1 MRNTIILTIVLF
13 IAVIGASIY
22 YFSDLHGEK
31 KEVLR
36 PLTFLPRETFLIS
49 TFHNDATTDNIFKDF
64 EIFEALVGKA
74 EMSQWKVWKDK
85 LLRNTILQP
94 YVNDAD
100 MYVSFHPE
108 KEKIVSLITVPTA
121 ETIAPET
128 LAALMEETAKTFK
141 ISEKDSLGARIY
153 QFDKGVKDSIFH
165 VVYHKN
171 IFFASYSDSL
181 IYKVIDNKQPKLGK
195 KAIDYFVENNSRNS
209 PLSVYFVH
217 EQINAIST
225 QLLRKK
231 PGSFLQL
238 FDSLGGQSAWNLNF
252 KNDAL
257 ILSGESETDK
267 DLTHYLETFSHQAKT
282 TQRLFNYFPE
292 NTASYLSFA
301 VSNSG
306 RFEADLKTMF
316 ERRGEWEKLSA
327 SFQDLERRSGMS
339 MENDIRGIFGNEFAV
354 LEQSN
359 QTSIGFIT
367 LNDSSALSKNIDKI
381 ASEVGDS
388 IFRFDYAN
396 IPYALFGDPL
406 KSFSRPYFVRLG
418 NTIALANS
426 MSLLQNLRQDW
437 RRENLLINTLGFK
450 NFEKIQGNEA
460 NITYFQRT
468 RTSATLLNNLLKPA
482 FSRNFQN
489 EDDFG
494 YQDFYSWSAQISGNN
509 GDFLSSIYAI
519 YKSKNALGATPD
531 WTYEFDN
538 RPITAPWV
546 FEHSDTSQF
555 ILIQEQDHRVHGIHP
570 SGKKLWSA
578 VFHGR
583 VVGDAQQLADRSIVL
598 VTDRNQ
604 LYRFD
609 THGNGFPGFSL
620 HLSDEPTYTPTI
632 AELDG
637 QQLILIPAGKKL
649 LVHAVDGKKVGD
661 WEALTLA
668 GKILFD
674 VKVRDN
680 FVYLGTDNGHFY
692 KLDAKGN
699 VISEETLDGSFFRS
713 PIAVVDGENKSSAI
727 VALDTTSTLVTIR
740 FDQNPTKR
748 KIGAWGN
755 RALISLD
762 GERTQ
767 TAKRLIAI
775 AEKKLFVTGLPDG
788 NPIFEY
794 TFTQSVTDRP
804 QIFKNTTFG
813 DLIGISSRENT
824 LLYLFDEKGNVI
836 DGFPIEALPQ
846 FYFGKIDYNSATYLL
861 CVRRDKKLYAF
872 KN

>member
-13 IAVIGASIY
+13 VAVIGASIY
-22 YFSDLHGEK
+22 YFSDLNGEK

-36 PLTFLPRETFLIS
+36 PLTFLPKETFLIT

-74 EMSQWKVWKDK
+74 ELGQWKVWKDK
-85 LLRNTILQP
+85 LLRNTVLQP

-100 MYVSFHPE
+100 VYVSFHPE
-108 KEKIVSLITVPTA
+108 KEKIVSLFTVPTA
-121 ETIAPET
+121 ETIAPES
-128 LAALMEETAKTFK
+128 LAALIKETAKTFK

-153 QFDKGVKDSIFH
+153 HFDKGVKDSIFH

-181 IYKVIDNKQPKLGK
+181 IYKVIDNKQPKLNK
-195 KAIDYFVENNSRNS
+195 REIDYFVENNSRNS

-217 EQINAIST
+217 EQIDGLSNK
-225 QLLRKK
+225 LLRKK
-231 PGSFLQL
+231 PGSFLEL
-238 FDSLGGQSAWNLNF
+238 FGNLGGQSAWNLNF

-257 ILSGESETDK
+257 ILSGESETNK
-267 DLTHYLETFSHQAKT
+267 DLTNYLETFSHQNKT

-301 VSNSG
+301 ISHPT
-306 RFEADLKTMF
+306 RFNTDLQTMF
-316 ERRGEWEKLSA
+316 QKRGEWEKLSA
-327 SFQDLERRSGMS
+327 SFNELARSKGIS
-339 MENDIRGIFGNEFAV
+339 LDEDIRPIFGNEFAL

-359 QTSIGFIT
+359 QTMIGFIA
-367 LNDSSALSKNIDKI
+367 LSDSSELSKNIRKI
-381 ASEVGDS
+381 ASETGDS
-388 IFRFDYAN
+388 IFRFDQSN

-406 KSFSRPYFVRLG
+406 KSFIRPYFVRIG

-426 MSLLQNLRQDW
+426 QSLLQNLRQDW
-437 RRENLLINTLGFK
+437 RRENLLINTIGFK

-468 RTSATLLNNLLKPA
+468 RTSAAILNNILKPA
-482 FSRNFQN
+482 FNTNYKN

-531 WTYEFDN
+531 WTYAFEN

-555 ILIQEQDHRVHGIHP
+555 ILIQEQDHTIHGIHP
-570 SGKKLWSA
+570 TGKKLWSA

-583 VVGDAQQLADRSIVL
+583 VVGEAQQLADRSIVL

-609 THGNGFPGFSL
+609 TNGDGLPGFSL
-620 HLSDEPTYTPTI
+620 QLSAEPTYTPTV

-637 QQLILIPAGKKL
+637 QKLILIPAGKKL
-649 LVHAVDGKKVGD
+649 LVHALDGKKVGNWD
-661 WEALTLA
+661 ELTLG

-674 VKVRDN
+674 VKVRNN
-680 FVYLGTDNGHFY
+680 FVYIGTDNGNFY
-692 KLDAKGN
+692 RVDAKGN
-699 VISEETLDGSFFRS
+699 VVAEETISGSLFRS
-713 PIAVVDGENKSSAI
+713 PIAVVEAENKSGAI
-727 VALDTTSTLVTIR
+727 VALDTTATLVTVN
-740 FDQNPTKR
+740 FNQNPIKQQ
-748 KIGAWGN
+748 IGTWGD
-755 RALISLD
+755 RALISFD
-762 GERTQ
+762 GERSQ
-767 TAKRLIAI
+767 AVNRLIAI
-775 AEKKLFVTGLPDG
+775 DEKKLFVTQLRDG

-794 TFTQSVTDRP
+794 TFTQSVNDRP
-804 QIFKNTTFG
+804 QIFKNTTYG

-824 LLYLFDEKGNVI
+824 LLYLFDEKGNVV
-836 DGFPIEALPQ
+836 DGFPIEAVPQ
-846 FYFGKIDYNSATYLL
+846 FYFGKIDYNSGTYLL